1 MPIVCTALYDRHLT
15 CRDLI
20 EGTELRMR
28 PEAVTFDFHNTLAR
42 CDRWFQLEI
51 RDLVPAFLCWHA
63 RQAGSKVSDAALDLS
78 VELYRKLRLDIM
90 RHGVEQDA
98 ATCVN
103 VVSRELGLEFEP
115 ETIERGL
122 HDVMYAALAGSL
134 PIEGVIPAVHALHE
148 KGVKLGVVSSA
159 VYHPFLEWSLEK
171 FGIGSAFEI
180 IVTSASCGF
189 YKSRTEIYEITLSTL
204 GVTPECAVH
213 VGDSHRFDVETA
225 RKFGM
230 QTIWLDEGDEAT
242 DSHQADVVV
251 NSLVGVDR
259 ILLNG
264 LSEPMS

>member
-1 MPIVCTALYDRHLT
+1 
-15 CRDLI
+15 
-20 EGTELRMR
+20 MR

-42 CDRWFQLEI
+42 CDQWFQLEI
-51 RDLVPAFLCWHA
+51 RDLVPAFLGWHA
-63 RQAGSKVSDAALDLS
+63 QQNESSVSAATLDLS
-78 VELYRKLRLDIM
+78 AELYRKLRLDIM

-103 VVSRELGLEFEP
+103 VVTRELGLEFEP

-122 HDVMYAALAGSL
+122 HNVMYAALDDSL
-134 PIEGVIPAVHALHE
+134 PIEGVVPAVHALHE
-148 KGVKLGVVSSA
+148 MGVKLGVVSSA

-189 YKSRTEIYEITLSTL
+189 YKSRTEIYEITLSAL

-225 RKFGM
+225 RALGM
-230 QTIWLDEGDEAT
+230 RTVWLDHGDEKT
-242 DSHQADVVV
+242 DSQQADIVVT
-251 NSLVGVDR
+251 SLIGFER
-259 ILLNG
+259 IVLNG
-264 LSEPMS
+264 WAEPVQ

>member
-1 MPIVCTALYDRHLT
+1 
-15 CRDLI
+15 
-20 EGTELRMR
+20 MR

-42 CDRWFQLEI
+42 CDRWFHLEI
-51 RDLVPAFLCWHA
+51 RDLVPAFLGWHA
-63 RQAGSKVSDAALDLS
+63 RQAGSTVSDATLDHS

-98 ATCVN
+98 DTCVN
-103 VVSRELGLEFEP
+103 VVTREMGLEFEP

-122 HDVMYAALAGSL
+122 HDVMYAALDDSQ
-134 PIEGVIPAVHALHE
+134 PIEGVVAAVRALHE
-148 KGVKLGVVSSA
+148 QEIKLGVVSSA

-171 FGIGSAFEI
+171 FGIGSAFET

-189 YKSRTEIYEITLSTL
+189 YKSRTEIYEMTLSAL

-213 VGDSHRFDVETA
+213 VGDSHRFDIETA
-225 RKFGM
+225 RKLGM

-251 NSLVGVDR
+251 NSLIGVDR
-259 ILLNG
+259 IILNG
-264 LSEPMS
+264 RAESMS